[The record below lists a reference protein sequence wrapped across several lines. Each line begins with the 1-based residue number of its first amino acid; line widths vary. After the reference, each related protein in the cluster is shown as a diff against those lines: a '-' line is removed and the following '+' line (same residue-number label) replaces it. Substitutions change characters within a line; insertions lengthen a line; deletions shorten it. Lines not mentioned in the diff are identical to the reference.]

1 MPVSAR
7 RMGFRS
13 GPAVGNGAG
22 GRASGEGAGPPTVGR
37 AYAAGE
43 VPGRNR
49 LRRRLVG
56 MRRIGCFREATGG
69 WYRRSAGASGQC
81 ADEGWCGPVR
91 SLLGGRWGRPGRRAE
106 HGRAGSGRDT
116 RVCGPGYA
124 DARLSGRACSAAGAS
139 AEKQQR
145 RTPLSDAAPHGRYR
159 PKAIA
164 VAGRSCRP
172 RPCSCRCA
180 A

>member
-49 LRRRLVG
+49 LRRRPAG

-81 ADEGWCGPVR
+81 ADEGRCGPVR
-91 SLLGGRWGRPGRRAE
+91 SLLGGRWNRPGRGAE
-106 HGRAGSGRDT
+106 HGRAGRGRDT
-116 RVCGPGYA
+116 R
-124 DARLSGRACSAAGAS
+124 GRACSAAGAS

-145 RTPLSDAAPHGRYR
+145 RTPLSDAAPPGRYR
-159 PKAIA
+159 PQAIA